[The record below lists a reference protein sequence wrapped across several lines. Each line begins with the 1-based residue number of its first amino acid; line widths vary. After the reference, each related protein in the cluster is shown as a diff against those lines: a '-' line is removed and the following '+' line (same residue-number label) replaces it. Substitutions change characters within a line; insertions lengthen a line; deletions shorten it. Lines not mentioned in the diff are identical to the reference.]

1 MIDLISFIDVSSILA
16 DLCCE
21 QKEMIVLYEREEA
34 LFAESDSVRIIL
46 SESSPS
52 VIGLPLRVESRP
64 FEPPSRSQVQALA
77 SQPKQYRPPE
87 QYSWRSYS
95 SKVNYQH

>member
-1 MIDLISFIDVSSILA
+1 MISFIDVSSILA

-34 LFAESDSVRIIL
+34 LFAESDSVRILL

-52 VIGLPLRVESRP
+52 VIGLPSPPQVQKPSVP
-64 FEPPSRSQVQALA
+64 SPPSIPPPIEA
-77 SQPKQYRPPE
+77 SPPRQYRPLKP
-87 QYSWRSYS
+87 SWKSCGTR
-95 SKVNYQH
+95 VNRQH